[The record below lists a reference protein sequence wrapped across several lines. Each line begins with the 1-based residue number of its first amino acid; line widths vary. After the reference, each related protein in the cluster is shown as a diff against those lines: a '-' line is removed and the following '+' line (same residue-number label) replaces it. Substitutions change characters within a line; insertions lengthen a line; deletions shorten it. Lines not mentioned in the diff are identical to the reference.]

1 MENKNTIKFEHKT
14 FGEKLKTMLAVDFR
28 RMFKS
33 PTFYIM
39 VGVAFVIPVLVLVM
53 TTMMAGTVSVDPT
66 TGAET
71 VMEAFDNV
79 WQSIGSVGG
88 ESSEMNM
95 DLTSMC
101 NINMMYFLA
110 AVLVCMFVADDF
122 RSGYAKNLFT
132 VRAKKTDYV
141 ISKTLIGFIGGAAM
155 LIAYFVGTMLGGAIS
170 GLPFDLGALTVGNIV
185 MCMLAKVFL
194 VLVFVAIFVLVS
206 VATKQKLW
214 VSIIGSLGAS
224 MLLFAMIPM
233 MTPLDSGFMN
243 VIMCLVGG
251 GLFSIG
257 LGAVSNTVLK
267 KTSLV

>member
-1 MENKNTIKFEHKT
+1 MENTVKFEHKT
-14 FGEKLKTMLAVDFR
+14 FGQKLKTMLAVDCR

-33 PTFYIM
+33 PIFYIM
-39 VGVAFVIPVLVLVM
+39 VAVALVIPALILVM
-53 TTMMAGTVSVDPT
+53 TTLMDGTVSVDPQ

-71 VMEAFDNV
+71 VIQGFDSV

-88 ESSEMNM
+88 ESGGMSM

-132 VRAKKTDYV
+132 VRANKTDYV
-141 ISKTLIGFIGGAAM
+141 VSKTVVGFIGGAVM
-155 LIAYFVGTMLGGAIS
+155 LIAYFVGTMLGGAIA
-170 GLPFDLGALTVGNIV
+170 GLPFALGALTVGNIV

-194 VLVFVAIFVLVS
+194 MLVFVAIFVLVS

-214 VSIIGSLGAS
+214 ASIVGSLGAS
-224 MLLFAMIPM
+224 MLLFTMIPM
-233 MTPLDSGFMN
+233 VTPLSSTIMN
-243 VIMCLVGG
+243 VILCFVGG
-251 GLFSIG
+251 VLFSIG
-257 LGAVSNTVLK
+257 LGAVSNIVLK

>member
-1 MENKNTIKFEHKT
+1 MENTMKFEHKT
-14 FGEKLKTMLAVDFR
+14 FGKKLKTMLAVDFR

-33 PTFYIM
+33 PIFYIM
-39 VGVAFVIPVLVLVM
+39 IGVALVIPALILVM
-53 TTMMAGTVSVDPT
+53 TTMMDGTVSVDPT

-71 VMEAFDNV
+71 VMEGFDNV
-79 WQSIGSVGG
+79 RQSIGSVSG
-88 ESSEMNM
+88 ESSEMSM

-110 AVLVCMFVADDF
+110 AVLICIFIADDF

-132 VRAKKTDYV
+132 VRANKADYV
-141 ISKTLIGFIGGAAM
+141 ISKTLIGFVGGAAM

-170 GLPFDLGALTVGNIV
+170 GLPFALGALTVGNIV

-194 VLVFVAIFVLVS
+194 MLVFVAIFVLVS

-214 VSIIGSLGAS
+214 ASIIGSLGAS
-224 MLLFAMIPM
+224 MLLFTMIPM
-233 MTPLDSGFMN
+233 MTPLNSSIMN
-243 VIMCLVGG
+243 VMMCLIGG
-251 GLFSIG
+251 VLFSIG
-257 LGAVSNTVLK
+257 LGAVSKMILS

>member
-1 MENKNTIKFEHKT
+1 MENTMKFEHKT
-14 FGEKLKTMLAVDFR
+14 FGKKLKTMLAVDFR

-33 PTFYIM
+33 PIFYIM
-39 VGVAFVIPVLVLVM
+39 IGVALVIPALILVM
-53 TTMMAGTVSVDPT
+53 TTMMDGTVSVDPT

-71 VMEAFDNV
+71 VMEGFDNV
-79 WQSIGSVGG
+79 WQSIGSVSG
-88 ESSEMNM
+88 ESSEMSM

-110 AVLVCMFVADDF
+110 AVLICIFIADDF

-132 VRAKKTDYV
+132 VRANKADYV
-141 ISKTLIGFIGGAAM
+141 ISKTLIGFVGGAAM

-170 GLPFDLGALTVGNIV
+170 GLPFALGALTVGNIV

-194 VLVFVAIFVLVS
+194 MLVFVAIFVLVS

-214 VSIIGSLGAS
+214 ASIIGSLGAS
-224 MLLFAMIPM
+224 MLLFTMIPM
-233 MTPLDSGFMN
+233 MTPLNSSIMN
-243 VIMCLVGG
+243 VMMCLIGG
-251 GLFSIG
+251 VLFSIG
-257 LGAVSNTVLK
+257 LGAVSKMILS